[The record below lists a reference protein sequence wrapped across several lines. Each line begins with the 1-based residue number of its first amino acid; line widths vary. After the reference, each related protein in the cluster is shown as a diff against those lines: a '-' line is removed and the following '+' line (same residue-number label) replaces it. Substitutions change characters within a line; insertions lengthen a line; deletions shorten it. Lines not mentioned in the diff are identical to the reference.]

1 MATYNGNSLTG
12 KEEFLKGDIINF
24 SYSGLK
30 DNRLDSKPNS
40 NIYDNSY
47 SIQTFDYESF
57 SSVLGE

>member
-1 MATYNGNSLTG
+1 MATYNYNSLTG

-24 SYSGLK
+24 SYSRLK
-30 DNRLDSKPNS
+30 DNKLDLKPNS

-47 SIQTFDYESF
+47 SVQTFDYESF